1 MKRKLTL
8 TIESGVTHRAK
19 TFAHQQGISLS
30 QFIEELLVRNIGETE
45 KLSDKQSFSQRW
57 AGKFQIS
64 EKTDART
71 VKLKEKYGL
80 KSGK

>member
-19 TFAHQQGISLS
+19 TFARQQGISLS
-30 QFIEELLVRNIGETE
+30 QFIEELLVSNIQKTE
-45 KLSDKQSFSQRW
+45 ELSDKKSFSQRW

-64 EKTDART
+64 EKTDPRSI
-71 VKLKEKYGL
+71 KLKEKYGL
-80 KSGK
+80 LDKK